1 MYICIY
7 RKRER
12 EREKVI
18 QVTFFPIIACDYQGG
33 VAWGA

>member
-7 RKRER
+7 KKRDR
-12 EREKVI
+12 ENVI
-18 QVTFFPIIACDYQGG
+18 QVTFFPIIASDYQGG

>member
-1 MYICIY
+1 MYIY
-7 RKRER
+7 RKR

-18 QVTFFPIIACDYQGG
+18 QVTFFPIIASDYQGG

>member
-7 RKRER
+7 RKR

-18 QVTFFPIIACDYQGG
+18 QVTFFPIIASDYQGG